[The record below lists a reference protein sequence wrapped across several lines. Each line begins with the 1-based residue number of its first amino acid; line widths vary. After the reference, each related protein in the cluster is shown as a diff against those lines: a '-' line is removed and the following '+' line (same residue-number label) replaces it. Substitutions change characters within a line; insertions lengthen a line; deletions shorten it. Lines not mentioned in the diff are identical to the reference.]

1 METELTRQEKI
12 IAMKKNTDT
21 LREIHSEALELL
33 EKVNSVEEIDAETL
47 ESINI
52 KLKGAIKDLNEIML
66 TRITNEV
73 A

>member
-1 METELTRQEKI
+1 MR
-12 IAMKKNTDT
+12 KNTDA
-21 LREIHSEALELL
+21 LKEIHAEALELL
-33 EKVNSVEEIDAETL
+33 ERVNSAEDIDAATL

-66 TRITNEV
+66 TRITNDV